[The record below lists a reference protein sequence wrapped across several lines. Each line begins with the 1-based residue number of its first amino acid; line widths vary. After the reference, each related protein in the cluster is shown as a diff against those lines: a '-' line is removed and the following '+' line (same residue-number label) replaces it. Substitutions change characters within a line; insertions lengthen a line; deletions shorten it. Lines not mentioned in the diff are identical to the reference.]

1 MNRIIRIALFL
12 VLAFGFL
19 GAICFGV
26 LLIVSGGQPIDFAQ
40 TELIR
45 FSLYFKQDEL
55 NNPIGIDDTPV
66 RFKINPGDTPRL
78 IAGNLLDAKLIRNAT
93 VFVDYAR
100 ISGLDIQFEAG
111 TYFVNQTMAIP
122 EIAELLTDSASSQF
136 PFRILEG
143 WRMEEVAEAIDD
155 SQPYFGFTGDDFLAA
170 IGPGAAVDPVF
181 AEAVSLP
188 EGASLEGFLFPDSY
202 QLPAEVTPTMLRD
215 ILLQNFLVKIGT
227 QLKADAEEQGFTIYE
242 MVTLASIV
250 QREQGIHSDEHP
262 LIASVYR
269 NRLDVGMKLDAD
281 PTVQYPLGS
290 PARWWP
296 GISVADYTGVVSD
309 YNTYLNYG
317 LPPGPIANPG
327 LTAIRAAV
335 YPAESSYFYFRA
347 DCSPDGYHTF
357 ATTYDEHLTNG
368 C

>member
-1 MNRIIRIALFL
+1 MNRVVRVVLFL
-12 VLAFGFL
+12 ILAFGFL
-19 GAICFGV
+19 GATCFGV
-26 LLIVSGGQPIDFAQ
+26 LLIVSGGQPVDFIQ

-45 FSLYFKQDEL
+45 LSLSFKQEEL
-55 NNPIGIDDTPV
+55 NTPVGADETPV
-66 RFKINPGDTPRL
+66 RFKINPGDTPRQ
-78 IAGNLLDAKLIRNAT
+78 IAANLLAANLITNAT

-100 ISGLDIQFEAG
+100 ISGLDTQFEAG
-111 TYFVNQTMAIP
+111 TYFVNQTMTIP
-122 EIAELLTDSASSQF
+122 QIAVLLTDSASSQF

-143 WRMEEVAEAIDD
+143 WRMEEVAEAIDN
-155 SQPYFGFTGDDFLAA
+155 SQPYFGFSGDDFLAVV
-170 IGPGAAVDPVF
+170 GPGAEVDPVF
-181 AEAVSLP
+181 VEAVGLP

-202 QLPAEVTPTMLRD
+202 QLPAEVTPEMLRD
-215 ILLQNFLVKIGT
+215 ILLQNFLAKIGT
-227 QLKADAEEQGFTIYE
+227 QLKSDAEEQGFTLYE
-242 MVTLASIV
+242 IVTLASIV
-250 QREQGIHSDEHP
+250 QREQGIHPDEHP

-269 NRLDVGMKLDAD
+269 NRLDIGMKLDAD

-296 GISVADYTGVVSD
+296 SISPADYTGVISE
-309 YNTYLNYG
+309 YNTYLNNG
-317 LPPGPIANPG
+317 LPPGPIANPS